1 MKKLYL
7 IILLIMPFSLLNSQ
21 ELKLQSFGLSDI
33 KFKISITGIP
43 DSLNH
48 IDLEFEKN
56 NRIIAHNFLVNNS
69 EVDTSIQLSEYGSYS
84 IKNVSGQTIG
94 HIRIIPGWLSILPP
108 LLAILLALLMKQ
120 VLTAL
125 AAGIYAGAFFIYD
138 YNPFAAML
146 RLVDT
151 FIINALVDR
160 DHMFILVFTLLIGG
174 VVGIIS
180 RNGGTTGL
188 ANQITR
194 FAKTAKSGMISS
206 WLLGILIFFDDYANS
221 LIIGNMMRP
230 ITDRLKISREKLAY
244 IVDSTAAPVAS
255 VVLISTWIGYEV
267 GLIEDG
273 LRSIGSSAN
282 AYDIFIS
289 TIPYSFYPISAIFFV
304 FLTSY
309 LGRDFGPMYKAEVRA
324 RQTGKVSS
332 DNYEAKELKDND
344 KRLYKGK
351 NARWINGAVPI
362 LIILLGTISGLYF
375 TGVNALLDKGITNYS
390 IQDIIN
396 SSDSYSSLLWSSF
409 FACLIAIIMSVTQK
423 ILSIDEALRAWQK
436 GVQSMMVAVIILV
449 FAWAIS
455 SVTNQ
460 MYTAD
465 YLISII
471 SDSMDPRLLPLIVFL
486 VCALTG
492 FSTGTSWGTMAIV
505 MPIVIPLTHKLASV
519 SGLPQQEYTIVLL
532 GVISAVLAGS
542 VFGDHCS
549 PIADTTIL
557 SSLASKCNHIDH
569 VNTQLPYALIVGFTC
584 MLLGYVPSAYGLNP
598 FLSILLIFI
607 TLTGFL
613 LIFGKKQPGFKT
625 N

>member
-1 MKKLYL
+1 
-7 IILLIMPFSLLNSQ
+7 MPFSLLNSQ

>member
-1 MKKLYL
+1 
-7 IILLIMPFSLLNSQ
+7 MPFSLLNSQ

-289 TIPYSFYPISAIFFV
+289 TIPYSFYPIAAIFFV

-607 TLTGFL
+607 ALTGFL
-613 LIFGKKQPGFKT
+613 LIFGKKQPEIKT

>member
-289 TIPYSFYPISAIFFV
+289 TIPYSFYPIAAIFFV

-607 TLTGFL
+607 ALTGFL
-613 LIFGKKQPGFKT
+613 LIFGKKQPEIKT

>member
-1 MKKLYL
+1 
-7 IILLIMPFSLLNSQ
+7 MPFSLLNSQ
-21 ELKLQSFGLSDI
+21 ELKIQSFGLSDI

-56 NRIIAHNFLVNNS
+56 NRIIAHNFLVINS

-94 HIRIIPGWLSILPP
+94 NIRIIPGWLSILPP

-607 TLTGFL
+607 ALTGFL
-613 LIFGKKQPGFKT
+613 LIFGKKQPEFKT